1 MFSQRPQMLDPMS
14 KQTNVKEDSLIVDIV
29 NSIKNEVSSN
39 SSKKNKLDINID
51 LDDLEFENLNKSQ
64 NKSKKNL
71 YDDNIVF
78 QFYSKSSGSRLPGR
92 GAGEKIPDNK
102 LVDFA
107 VLSKIPE
114 WRKKLSNFWVEPF
127 DLDGH
132 KWSSV
137 EHFYQASK
145 FKKNNHDFYLTFT
158 LDKNP
163 ESELSKDPVMAKA
176 AGGKTGKYKGKL
188 IRDKKIKVDEKFFE
202 NNNRIDTM
210 KKAMMAKFTQNK

>member
-1 MFSQRPQMLDPMS
+1 M
-14 KQTNVKEDSLIVDIV
+14 
-29 NSIKNEVSSN
+29 
-39 SSKKNKLDINID
+39 
-51 LDDLEFENLNKSQ
+51 
-64 NKSKKNL
+64 
-71 YDDNIVF
+71 
-78 QFYSKSSGSRLPGR
+78 PGR

-102 LVDFA
+102 LVEFA

-176 AGGKTGKYKGKL
+176 AGGKTGKFKGKL
-188 IRDKKIKVDEKFFE
+188 IRDKTIKIDEGFFE
-202 NNNRIDTM
+202 NENRIDTM
-210 KKAMMAKFTQNK
+210 KKAMMAKFTQNKELNTLLIETKNAMLQHYIRGNPPEVFNDLMKVRSELLNQTSI